1 MRSNHNQLH
10 CEKCDLY
17 FKEDLKLKMHLCK
30 VTVKNP
36 TFGTLYTKD
45 WYDANGCTQIF
56 CRKRNK
62 GIIWLHN
69 KSCSKS
75 NPCAVYDDINAEEDD
90 KVCEFEHL
98 NIKCFLENGEIL
110 WEQIIHECR
119 LTDIKKDF

>member
-1 MRSNHNQLH
+1 MKLH
-10 CEKCDLY
+10 TQP

-56 CRKRNK
+56 CHKRNK

-98 NIKCFLENGEIL
+98 NIQCFLENGEIL

-119 LTDIKKDF
+119 LTDIRKDF